1 MSISADFLKSIYK
14 RPGYL
19 DSDSLVDLLDQAM
32 SASELQDTDMR
43 PKDRRGL
50 PGGIVYFNNEQHS
63 SKPVIVIPDLHA
75 RMDFI
80 IAVMQ
85 FEIFKGVSVLKA
97 LEDNMCIVI
106 CVGDGFHGEARVRDR
121 WYKAFEE
128 YTGDF
133 YKHKAMD
140 EEMRESL
147 GLMEMVLHLR
157 IHYPDNF
164 FFLKGNHE
172 NIANEGIEGNYP
184 FGKFVREGEMVTYW
198 VRRFLGDEAFKGIYL
213 YEKTLPILAVCNE
226 FIVTHAEPAR
236 YYAEDDI
243 RNCYLNP
250 EVIYAFTWTDN
261 NAAEDNS
268 VKDIL
273 EMFFPNNGS
282 TFMFGGHRPIRGKY
296 NLRAGGRYIQLHN
309 PDDYVVAVVREA
321 RSFNIEKD
329 IHVIPRKTIR

>member
-1 MSISADFLKSIYK
+1 MSISIDFLKTIYK
-14 RPGYL
+14 RPGFL
-19 DSDSLVDLLDQAM
+19 EPDRLVDILDQAM
-32 SASELQDTDMR
+32 SVSEEQDVDMR

-50 PGGIVYFNNEQHS
+50 PGGIVYFNDVNHGI
-63 SKPVIVIPDLHA
+63 KPVIVIPDLHA

-80 IAVMQ
+80 LAVMQ
-85 FEIFKGVSVLKA
+85 YEISPGLPVIKA
-97 LEDNMCIVI
+97 LEADQCIVI

-147 GLMEMVLHLR
+147 GLMEMILYLR
-157 IHYPDNF
+157 ISYPDNF

-213 YEKTLPILAVCNE
+213 YEKTLPILAVCND

-236 YYAEDDI
+236 HFSEEEI

-261 NAAEDNS
+261 NAAEENS
-268 VKDIL
+268 VRHIL
-273 EMFFPNNGS
+273 EMFFPGKDY
-282 TFMFGGHRPIRGKY
+282 TFMFGGHRPIRGTY
-296 NLRAGGRYIQLHN
+296 NLRANGRYIQLHN
-309 PDDYVVAVVREA
+309 PDDFIIALVKDAA
-321 RSFNIEKD
+321 TFDLNND
-329 IHVIPRKTIR
+329 IHALPRKP